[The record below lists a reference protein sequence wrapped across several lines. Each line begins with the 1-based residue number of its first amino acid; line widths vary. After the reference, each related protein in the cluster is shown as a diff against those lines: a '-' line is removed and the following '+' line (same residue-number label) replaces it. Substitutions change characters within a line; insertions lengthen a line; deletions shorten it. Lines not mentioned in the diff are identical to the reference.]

1 MPLPVYMHR
10 QPANPPTNHAP
21 TNHRAACLLPAYL
34 PLPPPP
40 RFDEAIKAGRI
51 SAVDALRDCCV
62 LAAVGQKMA
71 SRRGMAATMFAALA
85 KANIN
90 IRAIAQGSSE
100 FNITTLIDQKDSG
113 GWVRRVGGWVLR
125 VGAAGGAG
133 GWREDGSGCVRP
145 LVYI

>member
-1 MPLPVYMHR
+1 MLGLLWSSLPLATTVHA
-10 QPANPPTNHAP
+10 QVIGHPPSRLLSVVKPPLASLLP
-21 TNHRAACLLPAYL
+21 CLLTSH
-34 PLPPPP
+34 
-40 RFDEAIKAGRI
+40 RFEEAIKAGRI

-113 GWVRRVGGWVLR
+113 GCWGWVGGWV
-125 VGAAGGAG
+125 GGCG
-133 GWREDGSGCVRP
+133 RRLER
-145 LVYI
+145 

>member
-1 MPLPVYMHR
+1 M
-10 QPANPPTNHAP
+10 
-21 TNHRAACLLPAYL
+21 
-34 PLPPPP
+34 
-40 RFDEAIKAGRI
+40 
-51 SAVDALRDCCV
+51 DALRDCCV

-113 GWVRRVGGWVLR
+113 GWLGGGVAGWLGGWV
-125 VGAAGGAG
+125 AGWLWQVA
-133 GWREDGSGCVRP
+133 
-145 LVYI
+145 